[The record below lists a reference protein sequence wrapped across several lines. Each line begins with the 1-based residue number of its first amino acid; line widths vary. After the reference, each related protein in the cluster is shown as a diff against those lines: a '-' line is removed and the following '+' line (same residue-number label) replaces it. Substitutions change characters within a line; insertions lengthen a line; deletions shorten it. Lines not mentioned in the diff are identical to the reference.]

1 MKKNLNT
8 SYSLLTTFLLIFLIS
23 GCKGGGEDQSQA
35 FLKSIK
41 GLEQTLADSISQ
53 DKKAIKVVGYHTYKA
68 QTEEETAKI
77 KELAQTTE
85 NTATRQYH
93 FAGDGSFYRV
103 YFPIADAIIKYEQR
117 NLSTDEKGVLIST
130 SSIADLTVLELAG
143 RRLRLTEEEKK
154 EKKERPIQF
163 LRTTVPVEKKIG
175 SSLHE
180 DNKICVFNLGE
191 RKLGDPI
198 AWQ

>member
-1 MKKNLNT
+1 MKNYT
-8 SYSLLTTFLLIFLIS
+8 FTTLILILLIS
-23 GCKGGGEDQSQA
+23 GCKGGSEDQSQA
-35 FLKSIK
+35 FLMSIK

-53 DKKAIKVVGYHTYKA
+53 DKKAIKVIGYHTYKA

-77 KELAQTTE
+77 KELAQTTV
-85 NTATRQYH
+85 NTATHQYY
-93 FAGDGSFYRV
+93 FASDGSFYRV

-117 NLSTDEKGVLIST
+117 NIPTNEKAVLVSASPIT
-130 SSIADLTVLELAG
+130 DLTTIELAG
-143 RRLRLTEEEKK
+143 RYAKLTEKEKK

-163 LRTTVPVEKKIG
+163 LRTTVPVEKKTG
-175 SSLHE
+175 SSIHE

-191 RKLGDPI
+191 RKLGNPI